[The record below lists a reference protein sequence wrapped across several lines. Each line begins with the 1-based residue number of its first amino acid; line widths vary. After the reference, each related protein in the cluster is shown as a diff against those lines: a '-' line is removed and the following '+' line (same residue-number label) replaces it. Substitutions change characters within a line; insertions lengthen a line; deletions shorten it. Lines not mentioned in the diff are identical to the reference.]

1 MRLFLALTP
10 PPEFRQRLGALADR
24 LQAELGGRRMPDAN
38 LHLTLAFLGEQDSET
53 SERLTTWLHNLEVF
67 PSSLE
72 LDHLGQFTRPGIVWI
87 GPQHPPDALLELRA
101 GLSRTLSSMGIAH
114 QPHHRFTPHISLLRK
129 VHSPVLQDTRLPE
142 DDLRWH
148 YDQVHLVQSTLTSAG
163 SHYQCLASSTLSRR

>member
-1 MRLFLALTP
+1 MRLFLTLTP
-10 PPEFRQRLGALADR
+10 PSAFRQRLGALADR
-24 LQAELGGRRMPDAN
+24 LQAELGGRRIPDAN

-87 GPQHPPDALLELRA
+87 GPQHPPDTLLELRA

-114 QPHHRFTPHISLLRK
+114 QPHRRFMPHISLLRK
-129 VHSPVLQDTRLPE
+129 VHSPVLQNAIPPE
-142 DDLRWH
+142 GDLLWH
-148 YDQVHLVQSTLTSAG
+148 YDQVHLVQSTLTNAG
-163 SHYQCLASSTLSRR
+163 SHYQCLASSTLSHR